1 MKQFNN
7 EAMQPCSKLSKHMKK
22 HLFYLVIPALAF
34 IAACKDEAEQ
44 IPAYLRIQPFTVNE
58 PGGAGW
64 QKFTD
69 GWLYVNGEF
78 LGAYTLPA
86 TVPVLAEGES
96 EILVYPG
103 VKENGIN
110 YTPNLYL
117 FMKRYEATVNLSGPD
132 QTTIQPVTA
141 YDPAAIF
148 PYEGRGDFDGSASLQ
163 IIDRDGDTGSTF
175 SLTTDG
181 AYAGKSLQMAV
192 DTAHPTIDISTE
204 KVALPSTAAQEV
216 WLELHHK
223 NDIPFTLNLLGSSS
237 GSTSEY
243 AQAVYRFNESEGWNK
258 IYINLTEFLIAA
270 AQEEYSLYF
279 HVTLPKDQKG
289 NYSTLN
295 GKVLLDNMRLVHF

>member
-1 MKQFNN
+1 
-7 EAMQPCSKLSKHMKK
+7 MKK
-22 HLFYLVIPALAF
+22 HLLYLVFPVLASLS
-34 IAACKDEAEQ
+34 ACKDEAEQ

-58 PGGAGW
+58 PGGVGW
-64 QKFTD
+64 QEITD

-96 EILVYPG
+96 EVFIYPG

-117 FMKRYEATVNLSGPD
+117 FMKRYETKVNLSGPN
-132 QTTIQPVTA
+132 QTTIQPSTA
-141 YDPAAIF
+141 YDLAAVF
-148 PYEGRGDFDGSASLQ
+148 PYEGRGDLDGSPTLQ

-175 SLTTDG
+175 SLTTNG
-181 AYAGKSLQMAV
+181 AFSGKSLLMAV

-216 WLELHHK
+216 WLELHHN

-237 GSTSEY
+237 GSTAEY
-243 AQAVYRFNESEGWNK
+243 AQAVYRFNETDGWNK

-270 AQEEYSLYF
+270 AQDEYSLYI
-279 HVTLPKDQKG
+279 HVTLPKDEKG
-289 NYSTLN
+289 NYSTTN
-295 GKVLLDNMRLVHF
+295 GKVLLDNLRLVHF